1 MALKNLNSDFERIFT
16 QIFKPPGQ
24 TAGSADPFRKFL
36 KNFNHVFTIS
46 LKDTTEQLK
55 GIRTSKR
62 VTKKT
67 EGKARQDLIINS
79 PKHKELTEKVS
90 SSFFKDCEFLNCE
103 NPTHQPKATE
113 HIDLMIKM
121 IKD

>member
-16 QIFKPPGQ
+16 QIFKPPGKSS
-24 TAGSADPFRKFL
+24 GSDDPFRQFL
-36 KNFNHVFTIS
+36 KKFNHTFTIS

-67 EGKARQDLIINS
+67 RKGKTTFNY
-79 PKHKELTEKVS
+79 K
-90 SSFFKDCEFLNCE
+90 
-103 NPTHQPKATE
+103 
-113 HIDLMIKM
+113 
-121 IKD
+121 